1 MVYKLMKIKKIS
13 YFIFA
18 ALAASML
25 SAEINLPRIFSDD
38 MLIQR
43 QKPVKIWGTAD
54 ANAAV
59 EVEFAGEK
67 KSAKAGNDGKWS
79 VLLDPLEASREGRDM
94 KFYENGKLSRTI
106 KDVLVGEVWVLGG
119 QSNMEMTYTWRN
131 LKPEGNP
138 DIRYFSNSAP
148 SISETPQS
156 DTTAGSQWKKA
167 DAKNAQ
173 SFSMVGYAFAQKLSK
188 DLGVP
193 VGLVYTAR
201 GGTRMETWIPFDAM
215 DKSKYLK
222 SRRAEYFEKLPEWK
236 NGGYEKAAKA
246 HKERMEQHKKAVA
259 KAKAENKRPPTMP
272 WKDKIAP
279 RPQTPIVDLSAP
291 AMHWNGKV
299 APLAGYTARGFLWYQ
314 GESNQNDSEALFVRQ
329 FRILVD
335 AWRAAWGDNSMPW
348 ISVELA
354 SYGYGKD
361 WGKVRAAQVLA
372 AGSVDNSYI
381 VCASDTGEKTDIHPA
396 DKGPISERLEKVAMR
411 RVYDDSSV
419 EDRSPVFAGATFN
432 TGNAVVK
439 FGAFSGKL
447 VGKGEPRG
455 FELKI
460 DGKWIP
466 AKSEIDSDSTVVVS
480 APNSHSIPEGV
491 RYLWKSWAKPDAWLY
506 TDGGLPAFGFEKE
519 NK

>member
-79 VLLDPLEASREGRDM
+79 VLLDPLEASKEGRDM

-106 KDVLVGEVWVLGG
+106 KDVIVGEVWVLGG

-193 VGLVYTAR
+193 VGL
-201 GGTRMETWIPFDAM
+201 
-215 DKSKYLK
+215 SL
-222 SRRAEYFEKLPEWK
+222 
-236 NGGYEKAAKA
+236 
-246 HKERMEQHKKAVA
+246 
-259 KAKAENKRPPTMP
+259 
-272 WKDKIAP
+272 
-279 RPQTPIVDLSAP
+279 
-291 AMHWNGKV
+291 
-299 APLAGYTARGFLWYQ
+299 
-314 GESNQNDSEALFVRQ
+314 
-329 FRILVD
+329 
-335 AWRAAWGDNSMPW
+335 
-348 ISVELA
+348 
-354 SYGYGKD
+354 
-361 WGKVRAAQVLA
+361 
-372 AGSVDNSYI
+372 
-381 VCASDTGEKTDIHPA
+381 IH
-396 DKGPISERLEKVAMR
+396 ISEPTR
-411 RVYDDSSV
+411 
-419 EDRSPVFAGATFN
+419 
-432 TGNAVVK
+432 
-439 FGAFSGKL
+439 
-447 VGKGEPRG
+447 
-455 FELKI
+455 
-460 DGKWIP
+460 
-466 AKSEIDSDSTVVVS
+466 
-480 APNSHSIPEGV
+480 H
-491 RYLWKSWAKPDAWLY
+491 
-506 TDGGLPAFGFEKE
+506 
-519 NK
+519 